1 MADVPFNPN
10 SLLAAQYTEAELAI
24 ITRDPA
30 FQAAF
35 PLVKNPQHYENLR
48 LIVEDI
54 LAAAR
59 DSESGS

>member
-1 MADVPFNPN
+1 MPDVPFNPT
-10 SLLAAQYTEAELAI
+10 SLLEAQYSQAELAI
-24 ITRDPA
+24 IMRDPA

-54 LAAAR
+54 LSAAR
-59 DSESGS
+59 DSEAET